1 MGFQRR
7 FYNLGKLGKYTVFY
21 IKFKEILRLFLLQIY
36 VFKKYSISSV
46 NNRFEENNLKYIII
60 KK

>member
-21 IKFKEILRLFLLQIY
+21 KKFKEILRLFLSDLCCEEVLKI
-36 VFKKYSISSV
+36 
-46 NNRFEENNLKYIII
+46 NNRFEENNLKYNII
-60 KK
+60 KKN